1 MIACLK
7 IRKFIF
13 IKFFDFIDIF
23 DIIQLN
29 SSFYECK
36 DSHFFPEITLFLRFG
51 KWKERLYLD
60 EEIAVCPINDSNCE
74 SAERK
79 SLSSIRRAMYY
90 EFPRWD
96 EILLFSVRLRPI
108 IYYRFPF
115 SHYACKAES
124 SQTRFQ
130 ITYDNKGL
138 IKAITLDDA

>member
-1 MIACLK
+1 MN
-7 IRKFIF
+7 FPF
-13 IKFFDFIDIF
+13 H
-23 DIIQLN
+23 
-29 SSFYECK
+29 ECK
-36 DSHFFPEITLFLRFG
+36 DAHLFSKITLFLQLG

-90 EFPRWD
+90 EFPRRD
-96 EILLFSVRLRPI
+96 EILLFPVRLRPI

-115 SHYACKAES
+115 PHYACKAES

-138 IKAITLDDA
+138 IKAITLDDV